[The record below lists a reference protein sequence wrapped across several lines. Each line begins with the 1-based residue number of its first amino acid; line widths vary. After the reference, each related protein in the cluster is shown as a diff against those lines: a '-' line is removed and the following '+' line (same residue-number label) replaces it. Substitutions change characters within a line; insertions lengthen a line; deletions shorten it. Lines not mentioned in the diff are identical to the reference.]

1 MQIRK
6 KTDKKGIHN
15 NLLAVKARYKRGG
28 SVHEEKNPDENFLN
42 SHVEKLPMASDLLKN
57 NLSEK
62 TSIAEVGIFTLS
74 EKGQVPQFEL
84 ENNSLKPPI

>member
-6 KTDKKGIHN
+6 KTDKKGIQN
-15 NLLAVKARYKRGG
+15 NLLAVKARHKRGG

-42 SHVEKLPMASDLLKN
+42 SNVEKLPMASDLLKN
-57 NLSEK
+57 NLNEK

-74 EKGQVPQFEL
+74 EKGQVPQFER
-84 ENNSLKPPI
+84 EKNSLKPI